1 MMTLLVKSRV
11 DDFVFAISSFVF
23 LNGHGIELYV
33 NFHQDRGLD
42 DRKLLPYFPFRDD
55 GFKIL
60 KVIEAMVKDYVNL

>member
-1 MMTLLVKSRV
+1 MILSLLRSLPL
-11 DDFVFAISSFVF
+11 

-33 NFHQDRGLD
+33 NFHQGRGLD

-60 KVIEAMVKDYVNL
+60 KVIEAMVEDYVNL

>member
-1 MMTLLVKSRV
+1 MKLVVKRGIN
-11 DDFVFAISSFVF
+11 DFVFAISSFVF

-33 NFHQDRGLD
+33 NIHQARGLD